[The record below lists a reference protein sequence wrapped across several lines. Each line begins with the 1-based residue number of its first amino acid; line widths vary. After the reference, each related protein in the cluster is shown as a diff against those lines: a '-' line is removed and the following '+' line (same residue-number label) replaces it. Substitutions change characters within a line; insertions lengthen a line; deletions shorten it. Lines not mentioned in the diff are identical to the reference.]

1 MTKANR
7 ALGVPAFRRLW
18 TAQTVSQ
25 FGDAVYG
32 LLFLFMADRLTRD
45 PLFVGLV
52 MGASA
57 LPFLLFGP
65 WAGSLAD
72 RLDRRRIMVFC
83 ETASAGVLL
92 LFAGALALV
101 PQPPL
106 WSLVLVPF
114 LLSTVNTFFF
124 PAYGA
129 AVPRLVPDDLVMEA
143 NSLRAASQSLMQ
155 TIGLGL
161 ALLVLG
167 PLEAFNPGGFFLTAV
182 LINAATFVFSSA
194 TLMRIPAI
202 PPTEAPVHGE
212 KPKRGEIWEGV
223 RVIRQDGALRV
234 MMPVMAVVNLAI
246 SGFMVV
252 YLETNRQWFDGT
264 FRMMAMIE
272 LSFLVSML
280 VGSLVIGR
288 MTWKRFGMPFALGTT
303 AVGLSIALM
312 AYCRALPLYIAANV
326 VAGLLL
332 PLIQVPAMTYLNL
345 AVPDQVRGRVNS
357 VLGMLSAGIQPLGA
371 VTTGAVLAGV
381 GLFWMYWVMGLGM
394 IVPALLGLLD
404 RKFRESMIPVGSSGP
419 EGQVPADLAE
429 SGGEGVEPV
438 TELAEGRSL

>member
-1 MTKANR
+1 MSNR

-32 LLFLFMADRLTRD
+32 LLFLFMADRLTKD

-52 MGASA
+52 MGAA
-57 LPFLLFGP
+57 AAPFLVFGP

-83 ETASAGVLL
+83 ETTSAVVLL
-92 LFAGALALV
+92 GFAGLLALV

-106 WSLVLVPF
+106 WTLVFVPF
-114 LLSTVNTFFF
+114 LLSTVNAFFF

-129 AVPRLVPDDLVMEA
+129 AVPRLVPDELVMQA
-143 NSLRAASQSLMQ
+143 NSLRSASQSLMQ
-155 TIGLGL
+155 TVGLGL
-161 ALLVLG
+161 ALLILG
-167 PLEAFNPGGFFLTAV
+167 PLEAFNPSGFFLTAV
-182 LINAATFVFSSA
+182 LINAATFVFSA
-194 TLMRIPAI
+194 TTLTRIPAI
-202 PPTEAPVHGE
+202 PPTDALAPGE

-223 RVIRQDGALRV
+223 RVIKKDPALRV
-234 MMPVMAVVNLAI
+234 MMPVMAVVNLAV
-246 SGFMVV
+246 SGFMIV
-252 YLETNRQWFDGT
+252 YLETNRQWFTGT
-264 FRMMAMIE
+264 FSMMAMIE

-288 MTWKRFGMPFALGTT
+288 MTWKRFGAPFALGTV
-303 AVGLSIALM
+303 AVGLSICLM

-332 PLIQVPAMTYLNL
+332 PLIQIPAMTYLNL
-345 AVPDQVRGRVNS
+345 AVPDNVRGRVNS

-381 GLFWMYWVMGLGM
+381 GLFWMYWVMGLGLV
-394 IVPALLGLLD
+394 VPALLGLLD
-404 RKFRESMIPVGSSGP
+404 RGFRDSVIPIGSSGP
-419 EGQVPADLAE
+419 EGQVPPDLTE
-429 SGGEGVEPV
+429 GGGEPIEPV
-438 TELAEGRSL
+438 AEFAEGRGL